1 MLHSEKAVGLDEDID
16 FRTCELKINFSNFD
30 NNFVKDDETEFTLL
44 DPFNRPYTYLTVI
57 SILCRESLTNA
68 IKNSRVSRMI

>member
-16 FRTCELKINFSNFD
+16 FRTCELKIKFSNFD
-30 NNFVKDDETEFTLL
+30 NNFLKDDETEFTLL
-44 DPFNRPYTYLTVI
+44 DPLNRPYTYLTVI